1 MNIQS
6 SAARNLYAELAE
18 TATLFDVLI
27 VAGPGKGSLKERTLS
42 GKQYLYWQFRDVA
55 GRVREQYLG
64 ADRAEVRQLADS
76 LVANRRAIDELKQ
89 SVQLLAGAFLAAGGM
104 RNQIDHFKVL
114 EALALSG
121 LFQKGAVLVGSHA
134 FVALG
139 NLLGYSWSSS
149 AMATQDIDF
158 ARARSVEVAVA
169 ADPALRIDV
178 PGALAALDMGFFLVP
193 ELDHRLPSSSLQTN
207 KGRVKVDFL
216 TVLRGRDDHT
226 PVYLDDLKIAAQP
239 LRFMDYL
246 LGGEVAKGH
255 VIGPYALPVLL
266 PSPGRFVL
274 HKLVVSEL
282 RPLSARAKAH
292 KELLQAAWLTRA
304 LDASV
309 PSELML
315 AAQALPEYP
324 GMLTRPGC
332 ARRWW
337 RWASSTPTLRAR
349 CGRWWGSQVGCGYP
363 TDQEL

>member
-1 MNIQS
+1 MQ
-6 SAARNLYAELAE
+6 
-18 TATLFDVLI
+18 
-27 VAGPGKGSLKERTLS
+27 
-42 GKQYLYWQFRDVA
+42 
-55 GRVREQYLG
+55 
-64 ADRAEVRQLADS
+64 ADRQLRQLSKIGVRDDTTEG
-76 LVANRRAIDELKQ
+76 RELRHR
-89 SVQLLAGAFLAAGGM
+89 L
-104 RNQIDHFKVL
+104 H
-114 EALALSG
+114 
-121 LFQKGAVLVGSHA
+121 
-134 FVALG
+134 
-139 NLLGYSWSSS
+139 SSTS
-149 AMATQDIDF
+149 
-158 ARARSVEVAVA
+158 ARST
-169 ADPALRIDV
+169 
-178 PGALAALDMGFFLVP
+178 

-292 KELLQAAWLTRA
+292 KDLLQAAWLTRA

-309 PSELML
+309 PSELIL

-324 GMLTRPGC
+324 GMLTRLRKALVALGKLDADA
-332 ARRWW
+332 AR
-337 RWASSTPTLRAR
+337 TLRKV
-349 CGRWWGSQVGCGYP
+349 VG
-363 TDQEL
+363 